1 MQYGHTVSNT
11 SGHYCSVA
19 AEKRK
24 LELAQKFRKLEQS
37 GKLEQFIAKKK
48 KKNVRT
54 EQKSI
59 PHT

>member
-1 MQYGHTVSNT
+1 MQLSYHFVS
-11 SGHYCSVA
+11 

-24 LELAQKFRKLEQS
+24 LELAEKFRKLEQT

-48 KKNVRT
+48 KKNLRT
-54 EQKSI
+54 EQKSL

>member
-1 MQYGHTVSNT
+1 MT
-11 SGHYCSVA
+11 GHYCLVA

-24 LELAQKFRKLEQS
+24 VELAETFRKLEQS

-48 KKNVRT
+48 KKNLRT

-59 PHT
+59 PQT